1 MVNRNSPTFQL
12 FRKIGYIG
20 GILIRYVATA
30 MILQILR
37 KKITGANI
45 LSPSPIIEAS
55 LKTNN

>member
-1 MVNRNSPTFQL
+1 MVNRNSTTFQI
-12 FRKIGYIG
+12 FRKIGCIG

-45 LSPSPIIEAS
+45 LPPYPIIEAS
-55 LKTNN
+55 LKTNK

>member
-1 MVNRNSPTFQL
+1 MVNRNSTTFQI

-45 LSPSPIIEAS
+45 LPPSPIIEAS